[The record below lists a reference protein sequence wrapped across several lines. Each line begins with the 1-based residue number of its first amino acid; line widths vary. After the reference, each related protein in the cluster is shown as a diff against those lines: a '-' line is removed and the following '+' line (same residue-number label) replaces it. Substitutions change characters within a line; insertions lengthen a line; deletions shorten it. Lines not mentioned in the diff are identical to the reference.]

1 MTLIKMALKMRQLS
15 SIIALSLIL
24 ILNAQ
29 SLTAQITTGDLT
41 GNKPKG
47 EVNTIT
53 SAVPF
58 LMIAPDSRSGA
69 MGDVGVALS
78 PDANSMHWNP
88 AKYAFAPN
96 DMGFAISYTPW
107 LRELIPDINLAYLSG
122 YKRIDKDQVI
132 GFSMLYFS
140 LGNIT
145 FTDIVGNTAGQFNPN
160 EFALAVAYA
169 RSFSDRFSGSL
180 AFRYIYSNLTG
191 GQFVGGMESNAGQA
205 FAADVS
211 LYYQNEDLI
220 AGNYDAT
227 FAWGLNFSNIGSK
240 ISYQKNSDKDFIPM
254 NLRLGAA
261 YTIDFDDY
269 NSLTVAADINKMLV
283 PTPPIY
289 YNDSLDIN
297 GDPVIEFGYDPNV
310 SVPVGIFQSF
320 YDAPLGFSEELNE
333 YTFSVGLEYWYAK
346 QFAIRGGYFHEHATK
361 GNRKYF
367 TLGIGLRLNVF
378 GLDFAYLVPIY
389 QNNPLANTLR
399 FSLLFDIE
407 GLNGRRR

>member
-1 MTLIKMALKMRQLS
+1 MRQLS

-24 ILNAQ
+24 FFNANPV
-29 SLTAQITTGDLT
+29 SAQITTGQLT
-41 GNKPKG
+41 G
-47 EVNTIT
+47 EINTIT

-88 AKYAFAPN
+88 AKYAFVPN
-96 DMGFAISYTPW
+96 DMGLAISYTPW

-132 GFSMLYFS
+132 GFSLLYFS

-145 FTDIVGNTAGQFNPN
+145 FTDVVGNTAGQFNPN
-160 EFALAVAYA
+160 EFSLDLAYA
-169 RSFSDRFSGSL
+169 RTFSDRFSGSL

-191 GQFVGGMESNAGQA
+191 GQFVGGMESTPGQA

-211 LYYQNEDLI
+211 LYYQNEDLL
-220 AGNYDAT
+220 AGNYNAT

-261 YTIDFDDY
+261 YTLEFDDY
-269 NSLTVAADINKMLV
+269 NSLTMAGDINKMLV

-289 YNDSLDIN
+289 FNDSLDLN
-297 GDPVIEFGYDPNV
+297 GEPVIEFGYPSNV
-310 SVPVGIFQSF
+310 GVPVGIFQSF
-320 YDAPLGFSEELNE
+320 YDAPMGFREELNE
-333 YTFSVGLEYWYAK
+333 FTISAGLEYWYAK
-346 QFAIRGGYFHEHATK
+346 QFAIRAGYFHEHATK

-378 GLDFAYLVPIY
+378 GLDFAYLVPIA

-407 GLNGRRR
+407 GLSSGR

>member
-1 MTLIKMALKMRQLS
+1 MRRLS
-15 SIIALSLIL
+15 QVVTFSLL
-24 ILNAQ
+24 LFFTGGPVF
-29 SLTAQITTGDLT
+29 SQITTGEVT
-41 GNKPKG
+41 G

-58 LMIAPDSRSGA
+58 LTISPDSRSGA
-69 MGDVGVALS
+69 MGDAGVALS

-96 DMGFAISYTPW
+96 DMGFAVSYTPW

-122 YKRIDKDQVI
+122 YKRLDQDQVI
-132 GFSMLYFS
+132 GFSLLYFS
-140 LGNIT
+140 LGNIV
-145 FTDIVGNTAGQFNPN
+145 FTDVVGNTSGQFNPN
-160 EFALAVAYA
+160 EFAIDAAYA

-191 GQFVGGMESNAGQA
+191 GQFVGGVESTPGWA

-211 LYYQNEDLI
+211 LFYQNDDLT
-220 AGNYDAT
+220 AGAYDAT
-227 FAWGLNFSNIGSK
+227 AAWGLNISNMGSK
-240 ISYQKNSDKDFIPM
+240 ISYTKNSDKDFIPI
-254 NLRLGAA
+254 NLRLGGA

-269 NSLTVAADINKMLV
+269 NSLTFAADVNKMLV

-289 YNDSLDIN
+289 YLDSVDIN
-297 GDPVIEFGYDPNV
+297 GDPVIEFGMDPNV
-310 SVPVGIFQSF
+310 AVPVGIFQSF
-320 YDAPLGFSEELNE
+320 YDAPLGFQEELNE
-333 YTFSVGLEYWYAK
+333 FTFSLGAEYWYAK

-367 TLGIGLRLNVF
+367 TLGVGLRLNVF
-378 GLDFAYLVPIY
+378 GLDFAYLVPLF

-407 GLNGRRR
+407 GLQGGR

>member
-1 MTLIKMALKMRQLS
+1 MRQLS

-24 ILNAQ
+24 FFNAKPV
-29 SLTAQITTGDLT
+29 SAQITTGQLT
-41 GNKPKG
+41 G
-47 EVNTIT
+47 EINTIT

-88 AKYAFAPN
+88 AKYAFVPN
-96 DMGFAISYTPW
+96 DMGLAISYTPW

-132 GFSMLYFS
+132 GFSLLYFS

-145 FTDIVGNTAGQFNPN
+145 FTDVVGNTAGQFNPN
-160 EFALAVAYA
+160 EFSLDLAYA
-169 RSFSDRFSGSL
+169 RTFSDRFSGSL

-191 GQFVGGMESNAGQA
+191 GQFVGGMESTPGQA

-211 LYYQNEDLI
+211 LYYQNEDLL
-220 AGNYDAT
+220 AGNYNAT

-261 YTIDFDDY
+261 YTLEFDDY
-269 NSLTVAADINKMLV
+269 NSLTMAGDINKMLV

-289 YNDSLDIN
+289 FNDSLDLN
-297 GDPVIEFGYDPNV
+297 GEPVIEFGYPSNV
-310 SVPVGIFQSF
+310 GVPVGIFQSF
-320 YDAPLGFSEELNE
+320 YDAPMGFREELNE
-333 YTFSVGLEYWYAK
+333 FTISAGLEYWYAK
-346 QFAIRGGYFHEHATK
+346 QFAIRAGYFHEHATK

-378 GLDFAYLVPIY
+378 GLDFAYLVPIA

-407 GLNGRRR
+407 GLSSGR

>member
-1 MTLIKMALKMRQLS
+1 MTLIKMVLKMRQLS
-15 SIIALSLIL
+15 SIIALFLIL
-24 ILNAQ
+24 ILNAKPV
-29 SLTAQITTGDLT
+29 SAQITTGDLT
-41 GNKPKG
+41 G

-96 DMGFAISYTPW
+96 DMGFSISYTPW

-145 FTDIVGNTAGQFNPN
+145 FTDIVGNTAGGFNPN
-160 EFALAVAYA
+160 EFALALAYA
-169 RSFSDRFSGSL
+169 RSFSDRFSGGL
-180 AFRYIYSNLTG
+180 TFRYIYSNLTG

-205 FAADVS
+205 YAADIS
-211 LYYQNEDLI
+211 LFYQNEDLI

-227 FAWGLNFSNIGSK
+227 FAWGLNLSNIGSK
-240 ISYQKNSDKDFIPM
+240 ISYQQNSDKDFIPM
-254 NLRLGAA
+254 NMRLGAA
-261 YTIDFDDY
+261 YSIDFDDY
-269 NSLTVAADINKMLV
+269 NSLTIAADVNKMLV

-297 GDPVIEFGYDPNV
+297 GDPIIEFGKDPNV

-320 YDAPLGFSEELNE
+320 YDAPLGMREELNE
-333 YTFSVGLEYWYAK
+333 FTFSVGLEYWYAK

-378 GLDFAYLVPIY
+378 GLDFAYLVPIH

-407 GLNGRRR
+407 GLNNSR